1 MKAAHKNQQQ
11 EAIPNQPEMLNLPEI
26 NNQEPEHVRVNTLYT
41 LHSNFIGIDHRRK
54 TGRMVGHEPG
64 PENHF

>member
-1 MKAAHKNQQQ
+1 MKALHKNPLQ
-11 EAIPNQPEMLNLPEI
+11 EPLLNQPAVQKEAGVNEA
-26 NNQEPEHVRVNTLYT
+26 EHVRVATLYT

>member
-1 MKAAHKNQQQ
+1 MKAVNKTPQTQVN
-11 EAIPNQPEMLNLPEI
+11 LNLEEMPKAAEA
-26 NNQEPEHVRVNTLYT
+26 ETHVRVATLYT

-64 PENHF
+64 PDHIF